1 MSRVAGDV
9 TGRIDLQR
17 RRHPDD
23 LEIRVESVLDTVTP
37 TAHAPAPHGLRRLVG
52 RRDVPVALL
61 LGDVVAL
68 WLAGDGTREWF
79 LLVGLFPLLAASGG
93 FYRSRL
99 ALLVLD
105 DISGLVIRLLAAAG
119 IVAVAIEGF
128 GRGPLDGW
136 WWHIAVAAFLVG
148 TARALVYATVRYA
161 RSRHWVDHTT
171 LIVGSGE
178 VGQRLARSL
187 LEHPEYG
194 LRPIGF
200 FDPDP
205 MIDAGLPVIAPDV
218 SLEQTLR
225 ETGATVVVLAFSTI
239 PEVDLVKTV
248 RACTR
253 LNAEIFYVPRLFDLH
268 SLSVHDIDD
277 VWGTPLVRLRRASHR
292 TLTWRAKRVFDV
304 VVAALGLLV
313 TGPLL
318 IVVAALIRV
327 RMGRPVLFRQE
338 RMSIDHR
345 PFDIIKFRT
354 LPMTDPN
361 ASDTDWNA
369 ATRRP
374 GRLGAFLR
382 ATSIDEL
389 PQLWNVL
396 TGDMSLVGPRPERE
410 HFVNEF
416 AARFDHYVDRNRVP
430 AGLTGLAQIHGLRGD
445 TSIDERARFDN
456 AYVERWSFGN
466 DVKIMLRTL
475 VAAVRWRGR

>member
-1 MSRVAGDV
+1 MEALS
-9 TGRIDLQR
+9 
-17 RRHPDD
+17 
-23 LEIRVESVLDTVTP
+23 
-37 TAHAPAPHGLRRLVG
+37 PAPVPAGGLRRLIQ
-52 RRDVPVALL
+52 RKDVPIALV

-68 WLAGDGTREWF
+68 SLAGDRSLEWF
-79 LLVGLFPLLAASGG
+79 LLVAVFPLLAASGG

-105 DISGLVIRLLAAAG
+105 DLTGLVIRLLAAAG
-119 IVAVAIEGF
+119 IVLVITDGLDRGSLESWWLHLVIGAV
-128 GRGPLDGW
+128 
-136 WWHIAVAAFLVG
+136 LVG
-148 TARALVYATVRYA
+148 VVRTSAYALVRHARA
-161 RSRHWVDHTT
+161 RHWVDHTT

-194 LRPIGF
+194 LRPVGF

-205 MIDAGLPVIAPDV
+205 MVDVELPVIPPDS
-218 SLEQTLR
+218 SLESSLR
-225 ETGATVVVLAFSTI
+225 SSGATVVILAFSTI

-248 RACTR
+248 RACAR

-292 TLTWRAKRVFDV
+292 TLTWKAKRAFDV
-304 VVAALGLLV
+304 LVALMGLTLMAPLLLVVAG
-313 TGPLL
+313 
-318 IVVAALIRV
+318 LIRI

-338 RMSIDHR
+338 RMSIDSR
-345 PFDIIKFRT
+345 PFSIVKFRT
-354 LPMTDPN
+354 LPMTEPSQSN
-361 ASDTDWNA
+361 TDWDA
-369 ATRRP
+369 STRRP

-389 PQLWNVL
+389 PQLWNVV

-416 AARFDHYVDRNRVP
+416 AARYDFYDDRHRVR

-456 AYVERWSFGN
+456 AYVERWSFGS
-466 DVKIMLRTL
+466 DLKILLRTF
-475 VAAVRWRGR
+475 VAAFRWRGR